1 MFGTRKT
8 LTTAA
13 AGFGTALLLL
23 LSACGEPAEEET
35 QGSVTPPAT
44 EQAPATLAEGAGD
57 QQKTTQQ

>member
-1 MFGTRKT
+1 MFGTSKT
-8 LTTAA
+8 VTTAA
-13 AGFGTALLLL
+13 AGLGTALLLL

-57 QQKTTQQ
+57 EEKPAQQ